1 MKVRRNSMVLAISLG
16 MMLNP
21 LNSSMI
27 AVAIPSL
34 QQAFGLSLTAV
45 VWIVFAFYISGA
57 IAQPIVGKSSDLIGR
72 RRLFLLGLVIALV
85 ASLAAPFAP
94 NFGTLVTMR
103 IAQAIGTGMTSTV
116 GLALIRFHV
125 SDRREQALSM
135 ISSFQSGAA
144 ALGPFIGGVLIH
156 WWGWSSIFYVNL
168 PVMLVSL
175 VMAWKLLPVEAPVQR
190 TPMSVRNWLIQIDG
204 NGVLLFAAGLIIL
217 LGSLLSGK
225 SSAHWSMLH
234 IIGTMGGLLLLIALV
249 RHEWKVDQPFI
260 PLRTFAEFPA
270 LSWINGG
277 FMIANILFY
286 ALFFGYPSY
295 LQQVV
300 QLDSLHTG
308 IIMLTLGL
316 ASVVGAALAGHGV
329 RRYSSRVM
337 LWLAAVLM
345 FVGAGLLLTVQLQ
358 SPLWL
363 SCGILL
369 LFGLGSGLSNV
380 AMQTDLMQETPES
393 VVGVVSGL
401 FNMAR
406 NFGGILASTLI
417 SIMAGSAFTA
427 DNFHELTMVLIGLAV
442 VYGAVLYGRQRMSN
456 SARNRQGQHK
466 SK

>member
-1 MKVRRNSMVLAISLG
+1 MEIRRNSMVLAISLG
-16 MMLNP
+16 MLLNP

-57 IAQPIVGKSSDLIGR
+57 ITQPIVGKSSDRIGR

-125 SDRREQALSM
+125 TYKREQALSM
-135 ISSFQSGAA
+135 ISAFQSGAA

-175 VMAWKLLPVEAPVQR
+175 ILAWKLLPVEAPIQR
-190 TPMSVRNWLIQIDG
+190 TRMSLRDWLLQIDSR
-204 NGVLLFAAGLIIL
+204 GVLLFAAGLLIL
-217 LGSLLSGK
+217 LGSVLSGK
-225 SSAHWSMLH
+225 SSTHWSTLH
-234 IIGTMGGLLLLIALV
+234 IIGTVGGLLLLLLLV
-249 RHEWKVDQPFI
+249 RHEWKVEKPFI
-260 PLRTFAEFPA
+260 PLRTFAQFPA

-308 IIMLTLGL
+308 MIMLTLGL
-316 ASVVGAALAGHGV
+316 ASVVGATLAGYGV
-329 RRYSSRVM
+329 RRYSSRSV
-337 LWLAAVLM
+337 LWLAVALM
-345 FVGAGLLLTVQLQ
+345 LLGAGLLLTIQIQ
-358 SPLWL
+358 SPLWV
-363 SCGILL
+363 SCVILL
-369 LFGLGSGLSNV
+369 LFGLGSGLSTV
-380 AMQTDLMQETPES
+380 AMQTDLMQATPES

-417 SIMAGSAFTA
+417 SIIAGAAFTA
-427 DNFHELTMVLIGLAV
+427 SNFHGLSIVLLGLVAL
-442 VYGAVLYGRQRMSN
+442 YAAVLYRYTV
-456 SARNRQGQHK
+456 K
-466 SK
+466 